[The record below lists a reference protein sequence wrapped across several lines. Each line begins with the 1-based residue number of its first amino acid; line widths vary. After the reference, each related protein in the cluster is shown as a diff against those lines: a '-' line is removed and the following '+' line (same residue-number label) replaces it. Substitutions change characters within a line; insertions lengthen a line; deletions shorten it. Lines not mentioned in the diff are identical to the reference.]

1 MEKCFSLPREKLKVK
16 LNSWNLKMWPFRE
29 AGKLEPYDSKD
40 GTANAR
46 NKASPALPDPTWA
59 TYEQPAAGWG
69 DRWDTCPSPAFLL
82 GPLLPAAGE
91 SRHSPAVSFLS
102 FRVVWNL
109 ITSDNAFLAE
119 SERVL
124 IEWKPAAALTEHGR
138 HNRKYLGSQTHQP
151 AGKHRTAMPR
161 SKASGTGQ
169 LLLSGK
175 VHS

>member
-1 MEKCFSLPREKLKVK
+1 M
-16 LNSWNLKMWPFRE
+16 
-29 AGKLEPYDSKD
+29 
-40 GTANAR
+40 
-46 NKASPALPDPTWA
+46 
-59 TYEQPAAGWG
+59 
-69 DRWDTCPSPAFLL
+69 
-82 GPLLPAAGE
+82 
-91 SRHSPAVSFLS
+91 SFLS

-119 SERVL
+119 SEQVL
-124 IEWKPAAALTEHGR
+124 IEWKPAAALMEHGR